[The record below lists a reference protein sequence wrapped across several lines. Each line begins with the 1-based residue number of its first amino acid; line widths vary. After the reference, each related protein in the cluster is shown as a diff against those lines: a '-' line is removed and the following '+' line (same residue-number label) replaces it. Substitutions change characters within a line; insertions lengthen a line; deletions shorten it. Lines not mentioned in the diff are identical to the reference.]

1 VATDPQLL
9 WTLCPSGGG
18 TPLFLVPSV
27 GTTPLSF
34 VRLAR
39 ALSPPRP
46 VHAFGYAGMDDDAAP
61 HATIEAMAAA
71 CNDELLARSPRGPWA
86 LGGHCFGGVVALE
99 MTRQLE
105 AQDRDVARLVL
116 IETIPPPLAGAGAAS
131 PGDAAQAAALEAH
144 ARSVLEAL
152 VARTAQHAQ
161 LLEADVA
168 RRVRTVIEHHVS
180 TAIAYRARP
189 VRAGADLFR
198 TAQCSSAVR
207 AGWSPIVGGGLAD
220 HAIPGDTF
228 SLLQPPHVA
237 DVGRSIGAALRAADR

>member
-1 VATDPQLL
+1 VTTDSQLL
-9 WTLCPSGGG
+9 WTLCPSGAG

-27 GTTPLSF
+27 GTTPLSL

-39 ALSPPRP
+39 ALVPPRP

-71 CNDELLARSPRGPWA
+71 CIDELLAHSPRGPWA
-86 LGGHCFGGVVALE
+86 FGGHCFGGVVALE

-105 AQDRDVARLVL
+105 AKDRDVARLVL
-116 IETIPPPLAGAGAAS
+116 IETIPPLLAGAGAAA
-131 PGDAAQAAALEAH
+131 DAAQTAALEAH

-152 VARTAQHAQ
+152 VARTTQHAQ
-161 LLEADVA
+161 LLEAGVA
-168 RRVRTVIEHHVS
+168 RRVRTVIERHLDAAV
-180 TAIAYRARP
+180 AYRAHP

-198 TAQCSSAVR
+198 TAQCSAAVQ
-207 AGWSPIVGGGLAD
+207 AGWSPIVGGGLVD
-220 HAIPGDTF
+220 HAVAGDTF

-237 DVGRSIGAALRAADR
+237 DVGRSIGNALRAADR

>member
-1 VATDPQLL
+1 MATDAQLL
-9 WTLCPSGGG
+9 WTLCPGGAG
-18 TPLFLVPSV
+18 VPLFLVPSV

-46 VHAFGYAGMDDDAAP
+46 VHAFGYAGMDDDAVP
-61 HATIEAMAAA
+61 HATIEAMATA
-71 CNDELLARSPRGPWA
+71 CLGELLALSPRGPWA

-105 AQDRDVARLVL
+105 SMGRDVARLVL
-116 IETIPPPLAGAGAAS
+116 IETIPPPLADSDAAS
-131 PGDAAQAAALEAH
+131 PDCAAATPGLEAH
-144 ARSVLEAL
+144 ARSVVEAL
-152 VARTAQHAQ
+152 VARTASHAA

-168 RRVRTVIEHHVS
+168 QRVRTVIERHLGAAV
-180 TAIAYRARP
+180 AYRARP

-198 TAQCSSAVR
+198 TAQCSEAVR
-207 AGWSPIVGGGLAD
+207 AGWSPIAGGGLID